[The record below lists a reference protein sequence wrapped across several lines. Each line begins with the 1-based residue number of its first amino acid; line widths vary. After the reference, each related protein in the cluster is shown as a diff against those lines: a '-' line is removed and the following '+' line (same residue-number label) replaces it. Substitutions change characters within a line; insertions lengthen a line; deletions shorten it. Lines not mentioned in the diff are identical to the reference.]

1 MNVIIGRANNDSDL
15 IGIKNL
21 QQLNLRKNLNES
33 TASAQGFLTA
43 EYTLEYLKA
52 MNDASPSIIAK
63 DGDRIAGYALV
74 ATKEVRNGHDLMSDL
89 FNVIDTKSYK
99 GQLLKEVNYVVVGQL
114 CVAEAYRGQGLVK
127 KMYDHF
133 RDCLASEYEYLITD
147 VAQANIR
154 SLNAHKKSGFQVI
167 DTLVYA
173 GIGWDIVL
181 WDWAKPISYSP
192 DPTE

>member
-1 MNVIIGRANNDSDL
+1 MEIILCRTETDHDL
-15 IGIKNL
+15 LGISRL
-21 QQLNLRKNLNES
+21 QQLNLRKNLDDE
-33 TASAQGFLTA
+33 TANSQGFLTA

-52 MNDASPSIIAK
+52 MHDASPSIIAK
-63 DGDRIAGYALV
+63 DEDAVVGYALV
-74 ATKEVRNGHDLMSDL
+74 ATKEVRNGHDLMADL
-89 FNVIDTKSYK
+89 FNVIDTKTYK
-99 GQLLKEVNYVVVGQL
+99 GQLLKEINYVVVGQL

-127 KMYDHF
+127 RMYDYY

-147 VAQANIR
+147 VAQANVR

-181 WDWAKPISYSP
+181 WDWRN
-192 DPTE
+192 

>member
-1 MNVIIGRANNDSDL
+1 MEVVIKRVSENEELVAIEQ
-15 IGIKNL
+15 L
-21 QQLNLRKNLNES
+21 QAINLRKNIDS
-33 TASAQGFLTA
+33 DTALSQGFLTA

-52 MNDASPSIIAK
+52 MHDASPSIIAK
-63 DGDRIAGYALV
+63 DGNTVVGYALV
-74 ATKEVRNGHDLMSDL
+74 TTKEVKHGHDLVADL
-89 FNVIDTKSYK
+89 FNVIDTKTYK

-114 CVAEAYRGQGLVK
+114 CVGEGYRGQGLVK
-127 KMYDHF
+127 RMYDYY
-133 RDCLASEYEYLITD
+133 RDCLSPEYKYLITD
-147 VAQANIR
+147 VAQANTR
-154 SLNAHKKSGFQVI
+154 SLNAHKKSGFQVL

>member
-1 MNVIIGRANNDSDL
+1 MSVIITRVSEFEELTGIRDL
-15 IGIKNL
+15 
-21 QQLNLRKNLNES
+21 QAQNLRKNIDAD
-33 TASAQGFLTA
+33 TAMSQGFLTA

-63 DGDRIAGYALV
+63 DGDKVVGYALV
-74 ATKEVRNGHDLMSDL
+74 ATKEVRNGHDLMADL

-114 CVAEAYRGQGLVK
+114 CVGEGYRGQGLVK
-127 KMYDHF
+127 RLYDHF
-133 RDCLASEYEYLITD
+133 RDCLAAEYEYLITD
-147 VAQANIR
+147 VAQANVR

-181 WDWAKPISYSP
+181 WDWRN
-192 DPTE
+192 

>member
-1 MNVIIGRANNDSDL
+1 MSVIITRVSEFEELTGIRDL
-15 IGIKNL
+15 
-21 QQLNLRKNLNES
+21 QVQNLRKNIDAD
-33 TASAQGFLTA
+33 TAMSQGFLTA

-52 MNDASPSIIAK
+52 MHDASPSIIAK
-63 DGDRIAGYALV
+63 DGDKVVGYALV
-74 ATKEVRNGHDLMSDL
+74 ATKEVRNGHDLMADL

-114 CVAEAYRGQGLVK
+114 CVGEGYRGQGLVK
-127 KMYDHF
+127 RLYDHF
-133 RDCLASEYEYLITD
+133 RDCLAAEYEYLITD
-147 VAQANIR
+147 VAQANVR

-181 WDWAKPISYSP
+181 WDWRN
-192 DPTE
+192 

>member
-89 FNVIDTKSYK
+89 FDVIDTKSYK

-127 KMYDHF
+127 KLNDHF